1 MIDYI
6 NIQNFKS
13 LKDATFH
20 LKDVN
25 LLIGAN
31 NSGKTNFL
39 KAFEFLSNLSNYNF
53 DNENFERNFFDFDG
67 KNEMEFTF
75 TINEKNENPIF
86 FKLLLKYEN
95 KKISFIECIGRLK
108 NDSDIDK
115 INLRDIESITNE
127 LLSFDYHCHE
137 VYDLKIKKYND
148 FNLSAIVEDTFKEGS
163 IYFTF
168 QENSKGDNYFKKHQT
183 RIIYPNPIRIFQTQ
197 SDLVSDNLAHKILLS
212 YFNNC
217 RIYKPNISTLTASS
231 EIAKDIEVKFD
242 ASNLVSFFD
251 EISNNYEDIHDKIN
265 IELKH
270 CLGDIVRVST
280 PTAEIIGKNGVI
292 GKKLRFTDKNKKMY
306 WADEVSDGVLYF
318 LALLAIVYQ
327 PNPPKILILEEP
339 EIGIHPNRI
348 REVIDYIFEIAEEK
362 QIQVIITTHSPFLVE
377 QFKDLPENIFVFN
390 KTENI
395 TSVKNLQFDIIE
407 PEDLIRKKKGLP
419 PTEHLN
425 NISSHWTV
433 GLLGGVP
440 NYESI

>member
-13 LKDATFH
+13 LKDVTFH

-86 FKLLLKYEN
+86 FKLLLKFEN

-115 INLRDIESITNE
+115 INLRDFDSIIGE
-127 LLSFDYHCHE
+127 LKSFDYHCNN
-137 VYDLKIKKYND
+137 VYDLKIKKYSNS
-148 FNLSAIVEDTFKEGS
+148 NLSAIVEDIYKQGY

-168 QENSKGDNYFKKHQT
+168 HGNSTDDYYFKKHQT
-183 RIIYPNPIRIFQTQ
+183 SNVFPTRIFQIQ
-197 SDLVSDNLAHKILLS
+197 SDIVSDNFAHKIFLS

-217 RIYKPNISTLTASS
+217 LIYKPNISTLTIPS

-280 PTAEIIGKNGVI
+280 PTAEIKGKNGVI